1 MNPCAFRLPAGIFY
15 CEASARLVFLD
26 LRRDRYLCL
35 TEDGERC
42 FRRLIAGT
50 PLVSDEPELAQLAE
64 DGLLARSSESVSP
77 LPCVPPMAPTRSL
90 VDSNGRPAARRVAH
104 AAWRLAL
111 SRATFGLQPLHLSL
125 EHLAARKKRVV
136 DETEDAEAAAAEV
149 AHAFERT
156 GLWLAPLDQC
166 LPRSLAIAHALIDL
180 NVRANLVIGVKLR
193 PFAAHCWVQR
203 GETLINDAIDHA
215 RTLTPIMVV

>member
-1 MNPCAFRLPAGIFY
+1 MNSCAFRLLPGISY

-35 TEDGERC
+35 TDDGEQC
-42 FRRLIAGT
+42 FRRLIAGV

-64 DGLLARSSESVSP
+64 DGLLARTSERDSP
-77 LPCVPPMAPTRSL
+77 LPCVSPIAPTRSL
-90 VDSNGRPAARRVAH
+90 VDSNGRPAARRIAH

-111 SRATFGLQPLHLSL
+111 SGAAFGLQPLNLSL
-125 EHLAARKKRVV
+125 DHLAARKKRVV
-136 DETEDAEAAAAEV
+136 NETENAEAVAADV
-149 AHAFERT
+149 ARAFNST
-156 GLWLAPLDQC
+156 GLWLAPLDRC

-180 NVRANLVIGVKLR
+180 NVRADLVIGVKLR

-203 GETLINDAIDHA
+203 GETLINDTIDHA
-215 RTLTPIMVV
+215 RTLTPILVV